1 MRHFPGLFSGLTGDL
16 LEGRNVD
23 PMVLPGGSANID
35 RRLPERRDV
44 WPGSAIKGVGQTFA
58 EAGDR
63 RRANADGL
71 GARSDEWTVPKFLES
86 GNLSPN
92 YAVTR

>member
-1 MRHFPGLFSGLTGDL
+1 
-16 LEGRNVD
+16 
-23 PMVLPGGSANID
+23 MVLPGGSANID

-71 GARSDEWTVPKFLES
+71 GAWSDESTVPKFVDS

-92 YAVTR
+92 

>member
-1 MRHFPGLFSGLTGDL
+1 
-16 LEGRNVD
+16 
-23 PMVLPGGSANID
+23 
-35 RRLPERRDV
+35 LPERRDV

-71 GARSDEWTVPKFLES
+71 GARSDEWTVPKFVES
-86 GNLSPN
+86 GNLSLN
-92 YAVTR
+92 

>member
-1 MRHFPGLFSGLTGDL
+1 MSQKSS
-16 LEGRNVD
+16 
-23 PMVLPGGSANID
+23 VLQSAEFVSKVLMADNID
-35 RRLPERRDV
+35 RRLPERRHV

-71 GARSDEWTVPKFLES
+71 GARSDEWTVPKFVES
-86 GNLSPN
+86 GNLSLN